1 MKSVKLVIEVTAG
14 LRPGLPE
21 PQFTRRW
28 TITSDEWE
36 QAQAEDDAL
45 LETGDNEHAVHA
57 ALLLAFRAAEADEY
71 ARLLRNPQRFNWV
84 RTEWEW
90 L

>member
-1 MKSVKLVIEVTAG
+1 MKAVKLVIEVTAG
-14 LRPGLPE
+14 IRPGLPE

-28 TITSDEWE
+28 TLTSDEWE
-36 QAQAEDDAL
+36 RAQAEDDEL
-45 LETGDNEHAVHA
+45 LEKGDAHAMHA
-57 ALLLAFRAAEADEY
+57 ALLLGARAAEADEY

-90 L
+90 M